1 MKKQYITPNTVSVNI
16 QTKAHMLFGSNTGEG
31 TMNGGGNKGNY
42 SGRDQLSRDSQVWD
56 DED

>member
-16 QTKAHMLFGSNTGEG
+16 QTKAHMLFGSDKGNDTI
-31 TMNGGGNKGNY
+31 NGGGNKGTY
-42 SGRDQLSRDSQVWD
+42 SGGQLSRDSQVWD